1 MNFSRAEEH
10 PTLATHET
18 LQAEVLRLSRADRA
32 KLLDRLITIL
42 DKDPEI
48 EAGWMHLPTS
58 AAGKSEKGLPK
69 LCHWKSRWLG

>member
-1 MNFSRAEEH
+1 M
-10 PTLATHET
+10 LATHET

-48 EAGWMHLPTS
+48 EAGWDALADKRGREIREGTAEAVPLEV
-58 AAGKSEKGLPK
+58 AVARLEARVPG
-69 LCHWKSRWLG
+69 